1 MKNIFKKFFISE
13 AETCVSANVKQE
25 STTAPVAAVDPLK
38 AAATPINTKSSH
50 IPPTMPLH
58 VPPEVH
64 PDFSKE
70 HVVPLVKVAEAN
82 ASAEITTKVIGPAK
96 ALLTPYT
103 GVIEFKDVTKIF
115 GKGEKSKIAIK
126 DVSFTIKAKPNG
138 NIVSLVGPSGCGKST
153 VLRIIAGLMPQFPHT
168 TGEARAMGQPITG
181 PDVNRGM
188 VDQRYSLLPHLT
200 VLDNIAFG
208 LMLRGEGRGMR
219 HDKAREWVKKVG
231 LDGAENKYP
240 HELSGGMQQRVSLAS
255 TLILQPKILLMD
267 EPFGA
272 LDPKI
277 RLRMQELL
285 VSLWQEIK
293 ATVIIVTHSM
303 EEAVYLG
310 DKVYRMEAN
319 PGRLVEILEAPRPEI
334 PPEEMRKY
342 PWFRKMVDE
351 LTSRVENGDGAKGS
365 LVKIPVD
372 PKDDDELALFKL
384 IS

>member
-1 MKNIFKKFFISE
+1 MKSLLKKLF
-13 AETCVSANVKQE
+13 VSDKELQQE
-25 STTAPVAAVDPLK
+25 KLAASMAP
-38 AAATPINTKSSH
+38 H

-58 VPPEVH
+58 VPPVVH
-64 PDFSKE
+64 PDFVKE
-70 HVVPLVKVAEAN
+70 PVVPVVKAETTDVGA
-82 ASAEITTKVIGPAK
+82 ADMPAEITTKETVPTK
-96 ALLTPYT
+96 VLLTPYT

-115 GKGEKSKIAIK
+115 GTGENAKVAIK
-126 DVSFTIKAKPNG
+126 DVTFTIKAKPNG
-138 NIVSLVGPSGCGKST
+138 NIVSVVGPSGCGKST
-153 VLRIIAGLMPQFPHT
+153 LLRIIAGLTPQFPHT
-168 TGEARAMGQPITG
+168 TGEAHVMGKPIVG
-181 PDVNRGM
+181 ADVNRGM

-208 LMLRGEGRGMR
+208 LMLRGESRGVR

-231 LDGAENKYP
+231 LEGSEGKYP

-255 TLILQPKILLMD
+255 TLILEPKILLMD

-319 PGRLVEILEAPRPEI
+319 PGRLVEILDAPRPEI
-334 PPEEMRKY
+334 SPEEMRSK
-342 PWFRKMVDE
+342 PWFRVMVDE
-351 LTSRVENGDGAKGS
+351 LTSRVENGAGAKGA
-365 LVKIPVD
+365 LVNVPSN
-372 PKDDDELALFKL
+372 PKNADELELFRL
-384 IS
+384 IG